1 MAVRRVTIVGTQDP
15 VGIQGPAGIRDRAG
29 TRTLVGIQALV
40 GILVLIL
47 ADLIIAMIIRKER
60 QKWQ

>member
-1 MAVRRVTIVGTQDP
+1 MEAIRRVV
-15 VGIQGPAGIRDRAG
+15 VGIQTLVGIRDRVG
-29 TRTLVGIQALV
+29 TQAIV